1 MITETMYNAVMEK
14 GKKRKRVSKDQ
25 WLETALDLLE
35 NGGVENVRVE
45 RLAKKLC
52 ISKSGFYWHFKDRRD
67 LLNHLLDYW
76 VHEYTEVVSN
86 NPLFFRGDPKKRLE
100 MISKMVEEHDLS
112 RYDLVIFTW
121 AKNDPIA
128 KTVMDKV
135 IKIRYDFIRM
145 QFSDLGFEGDALEMR
160 TMHFVAYHFGASV
173 MFESTSSR
181 KRNRLRKLHIDM
193 LAEH

>member
-1 MITETMYNAVMEK
+1 MDNE
-14 GKKRKRVSKDQ
+14 KKRKRVSKDQ

-35 NGGVENVRVE
+35 SGGVDNVRVE
-45 RLAKKLC
+45 RLAQKIG
-52 ISKSGFYWHFKDRRD
+52 ISKSGFYWHFRDRRD

-86 NPLFFRGDPKKRLE
+86 NPLFFRGNPKKRLE

-112 RYDLVIFTW
+112 KYDLVIFSW
-121 AKNDPIA
+121 AKQDPIA
-128 KTVMDKV
+128 KTVMNKV

-160 TMHFVAYHFGASV
+160 TMHFVAYHFGESV
-173 MFESTSSR
+173 MFGGTSPR
-181 KRNRLRKLHIDM
+181 KLNRLRKLHINM